1 MHSPNRLLAKD
12 DLNRIIDLTTQIAQ
26 HCTEKQAIY
35 AALENILPFQGI
47 IACRVMTSTTSQGLE
62 YVYNL
67 GYSTEWIKLYNNFG
81 YHRIDPV
88 VTTTIRG
95 LVNWR
100 RAFKYPTPDQK
111 CFIEKAGEYGLIDG
125 FSVRHQDTEGLRVT
139 SFAGKELCE
148 HPRHAAIIE
157 LVSPYLQLASERVDS
172 IERNR
177 VALSDRE
184 VEVLHWV
191 AAGKTN
197 WEIAR
202 ILLISERTV
211 KFHLGNSMLKLK
223 SSTRSQAVAKAFSCG
238 ILSP

>member
-1 MHSPNRLLAKD
+1 
-12 DLNRIIDLTTQIAQ
+12 
-26 HCTEKQAIY
+26 
-35 AALENILPFQGI
+35 
-47 IACRVMTSTTSQGLE
+47 MTSTTLQGLE
-62 YVYNL
+62 HVYNL
-67 GYSTEWIKLYNNFG
+67 GYPTEWIKLYNNFG

-88 VTTTIRG
+88 VTTKIRG

-100 RAFKYPTPDQK
+100 RAFKSPTPDQK
-111 CFIEKAGEYGLIDG
+111 YFIEKAKEYELIDG
-125 FSVRHQDTEGLRVT
+125 FSARHHDTEGLRVT
-139 SFAGKELCE
+139 SFAGKELCK
-148 HPRHAAIIE
+148 HPRHAAVIE
-157 LVSPYLQLASERVDS
+157 LVSPYLQLASERADFVDQ
-172 IERNR
+172 NR

-184 VEVLHWV
+184 AEVLHWV

-211 KFHLGNSMLKLK
+211 KFHLSNAMLKLK